1 MEIRDTMRGPILTT
15 VDLRDGRKATLE
27 RVTQDD
33 AAGMLAYL
41 EVIAGE
47 TDFLSFGPGEFGM
60 TVDQEAAFL
69 TSLAD
74 PLASDMKGMMV
85 KAVVAGE
92 MVGNALLTRSP
103 RPRLRHVGE
112 LGLSVRRD
120 FWSVG
125 LGSALCKTIF
135 SEAERTGVT
144 RIALKVRADNARA
157 IRLYEHLGFS
167 HEGRLVGA
175 FLVGGVELDE
185 LVMGLRI

>member
-1 MEIRDTMRGPILTT
+1 MSGPILTT

-27 RVTQDD
+27 RVTEDD
-33 AAGMLAYL
+33 APGMLAYL

-47 TDFLSFGPGEFGM
+47 TDFLTFGPGEFYM

-69 TSLAD
+69 KSLAD
-74 PLASDMKGMMV
+74 PLKGMMV

-103 RPRLRHVGE
+103 RPRLRHGAE
-112 LGLSVRRD
+112 LGLSVRQD
-120 FWSVG
+120 FWNVG

-135 SEAERTGVT
+135 SEAKRTGIT
-144 RIALKVRADNARA
+144 RIALKVRADNGRA
-157 IRLYEHLGFS
+157 IRLYERLGFS
-167 HEGRLVGA
+167 REGRLIGA